1 MWNGTLYH
9 HIIIIRRNSIG
20 ICVCFKVFGISIYSG
35 WKEKI
40 NNHINKNFFVF
51 FFCVC
56 FEKFFFFLSRWVIEW
71 KNCYNFFLIHEQKS
85 AEIFSDNRRNCDINQ
100 LGTAQTKRLFFCYF
114 VGIFDRLNGDQRI
127 SIGQFQIFF
136 FELTKKKKHKL
147 GENKKWDFRPYENK
161 KKNRVLY
168 SEICFFV
175 FKDIWHFERQREGL

>member
-1 MWNGTLYH
+1 MHHNKGVTLYTIKKYQSKMWNGTLYH

-136 FELTKKKKHKL
+136 L
-147 GENKKWDFRPYENK
+147 
-161 KKNRVLY
+161 
-168 SEICFFV
+168 S
-175 FKDIWHFERQREGL
+175 